1 MDDLCE
7 LRTTNLSK
15 YSISLFKMIIKC
27 VCFFP
32 QKLKKEIHHE
42 TNGEKTNGEK
52 TNGEKTNGEK
62 TNGEKVN
69 GEKTTNGEVI
79 NGVKQ
84 EDSPPPVKKQTDSS
98 LADIE
103 EAIPD
108 TTNDQKI
115 MDRVLDKTRCVSLLP
130 AYQWN

>member
-1 MDDLCE
+1 MV
-7 LRTTNLSK
+7 
-15 YSISLFKMIIKC
+15 IKC
-27 VCFFP
+27 FCFFP
-32 QKLKKEIHHE
+32 QKLKKENHHE

-52 TNGEKTNGEK
+52 TNGEKANGEK
-62 TNGEKVN
+62 TNGEKT
-69 GEKTTNGEVI
+69 KNGEVI

-115 MDRVLDKTRCVSLLP
+115 MDRVLDKTRYVILLP
-130 AYQWN
+130 AY